1 MAFYFR
7 LITYDRQV
15 MSFTKQNHFA
25 RIALLSILA
34 LCCALSGCDRGDS
47 NKDADRDLSIKEG
60 DARATGG
67 ACRHAGR
74 ALEDCFALNPE
85 SDRASVFAGWKDMND
100 YMRENKMDEVKPLI
114 DRSAAASAAAESK
127 EKNRR

>member
-1 MAFYFR
+1 MTFR
-7 LITYDRQV
+7 
-15 MSFTKQNHFA
+15 KKKHFA
-25 RIALLSILA
+25 QVAMLSMLA

-60 DARATGG
+60 NARATGG

-74 ALEDCFALNPE
+74 ALEDCYFLNPE

-100 YMRENKMDEVKPLI
+100 YMRENKMEDVKPLI
-114 DRSAAASAAAESK
+114 DRTAAAASAAAESK
-127 EKNRR
+127 EKSRR